1 MTDQFNKKF
10 SITIEQLENL
20 LNNPTKSVPINREL
34 TSPENIKLGIEK
46 LKTLLL
52 KSNQ

>member
-1 MTDQFNKKF
+1 MTD
-10 SITIEQLENL
+10 L

-52 KSNQ
+52 KPNQ

>member
-1 MTDQFNKKF
+1 MTDQFNKEF
-10 SITIEQLENL
+10 SITIEQLENIF
-20 LNNPTKSVPINREL
+20 NNPMKSVPINRKL